1 MHVDLPRAVK
11 ERSLNSFP
19 GFPAEETLM
28 SASEEVPNR
37 GGETTDIIAAE
48 RRWKKSNKKERKK
61 NASLRIRRD
70 CNLSP

>member
-48 RRWKKSNKKERKK
+48 RRWVKNQIKKRER
-61 NASLRIRRD
+61 RMQV
-70 CNLSP
+70 